1 MNEKGTP
8 IVVAEGRSTTLSRTR
23 DLPERWLQEL
33 IHKHPNC
40 LPMDEIEPGI
50 GRLVPVCMEL
60 PLRVGYI
67 DNLLITPEGNL
78 VVVEVKLWRNPEAR
92 RAVVAQAL
100 DYAVA
105 LFQLDYLGLQEA
117 IKKADFNGVEPPD
130 RLYSLVQGADVLPEP
145 LFADR
150 VTDNL
155 RSGRIVVLVVG
166 DGIRR
171 EADELV
177 AGLQAHANFHFTFAL
192 VEMPVYSKGHLKAAD
207 EFIVMPRTLVKTVTV
222 PRFTIRTEGGK
233 TIVGDAGTEGAEGK
247 KPSRRS
253 TISSEQFFAK
263 MTERGPDVSNRLK
276 RFVDEV
282 AAIDIRPEY
291 RESLNLKW
299 DQPEGR
305 PVNLGYITPGGEIWT
320 DASNWQVEDDLAH
333 GYNQRLA
340 QLFGGEIRTGRQRA
354 DGGANRW
361 VVRGDGRPFRIEDV
375 LERLSDWVLVILDFQ
390 NAVRQQQASEE

>member
-1 MNEKGTP
+1 MNETGTP
-8 IVVAEGRSTTLSRTR
+8 IVVAQGRSTTLSRIR

-40 LPMDEIEPGI
+40 LPMDDIEPGI

-60 PLRVGYI
+60 PLRVGSV

-78 VVVEVKLWRNPEAR
+78 VVVEVKLWSNPEAR

-105 LFQLDYLGLQEA
+105 LFQLDYLGLQA
-117 IKKADFNGVEPPD
+117 AVKKADFGGVEPPD
-130 RLYSLVQGADVLPEP
+130 RLYSLVEGADVLSEP

-150 VTDNL
+150 ITNNL
-155 RSGRIVVLVVG
+155 RTGRIVVLVVG
-166 DGIRR
+166 DDIRR

-192 VEMPVYSKGHLKAAD
+192 IEIPVYSKGQLEAAE

-222 PRFTIRTEGGK
+222 PRFTIRTKGGE
-233 TIVGDAGTEGAEGK
+233 TIVSDAGTEESEAT

-253 TISSEQFFAK
+253 TISSEEFFAK
-263 MTERGPDVSNRLK
+263 MAERGPDVSNRLK

-282 AAIDIRPEY
+282 ATIDVRPEY

-320 DASNWQVEDDLAH
+320 EASNWQVEDNLAY
-333 GYNQRLA
+333 GYNQQLA
-340 QLFGGEIRTGRQRA
+340 ELFGGEIRTGRQRA

-361 VVRGDGRPFRIEDV
+361 VIRGDGRPFRIEDV

>member
-1 MNEKGTP
+1 MNQTGTP
-8 IVVAEGRSTTLSRTR
+8 IVVAQGRSTTLSRIR

-40 LPMDEIEPGI
+40 LPMDDIEPGI

-60 PLRVGYI
+60 PLRVGSV

-78 VVVEVKLWRNPEAR
+78 VVVEVKLWSNPEAR

-105 LFQLDYLGLQEA
+105 LFQLDYLGLQA
-117 IKKADFNGVEPPD
+117 AVKKADFSGVEPPN
-130 RLYSLVQGADVLPEP
+130 RLYSLVEGADVLSEP

-150 VTDNL
+150 ITNNL
-155 RSGRIVVLVVG
+155 RTGRIVVLVVG
-166 DGIRR
+166 DDIRR

-192 VEMPVYSKGHLKAAD
+192 VEMPVYSKGQLEAAD

-222 PRFTIRTEGGK
+222 PRFTIRTKGGE
-233 TIVGDAGTEGAEGK
+233 TIVSDAGTEESEAT

-253 TISSEQFFAK
+253 TISSEEFFAK
-263 MTERGPDVSNRLK
+263 MAERGPDVSNRLK

-282 AAIDIRPEY
+282 AAIDVRPEY

-320 DASNWQVEDDLAH
+320 EASNWQVEDNLAY

-340 QLFGGEIRTGRQRA
+340 ELFGGEIRTGRQRA

-361 VVRGDGRPFRIEDV
+361 VIRGDGRPFRIEDV
-375 LERLSDWVLVILDFQ
+375 VQRLSDWVLVILDFQ
-390 NAVRQQQASEE
+390 NAVRQQHAHKE

>member
-1 MNEKGTP
+1 MNETGTP
-8 IVVAEGRSTTLSRTR
+8 IVVAQGRSTTLSRIR

-40 LPMDEIEPGI
+40 LPMDDIEPGI

-60 PLRVGYI
+60 PLRVGSV

-78 VVVEVKLWRNPEAR
+78 VVVEVKLWSNPEAR

-105 LFQLDYLGLQEA
+105 LFQLDYLGLQA
-117 IKKADFNGVEPPD
+117 AVKKADFSGVEPPD
-130 RLYSLVQGADVLPEP
+130 RLYSLVEGADVLSEP

-150 VTDNL
+150 ITNNL
-155 RSGRIVVLVVG
+155 RTGRIVVLVVG
-166 DGIRR
+166 DDIRR

-192 VEMPVYSKGHLKAAD
+192 IEMPVYSKGQLEAAD

-222 PRFTIRTEGGK
+222 PRFTIRTKGGK
-233 TIVGDAGTEGAEGK
+233 TTVSDAGTEESEAT

-253 TISSEQFFAK
+253 TISSEEFFAK
-263 MTERGPDVSNRLK
+263 MAERGPDVSNRLK

-282 AAIDIRPEY
+282 AAIDVRPEY

-320 DASNWQVEDDLAH
+320 EASNWQVEDNLAY

-340 QLFGGEIRTGRQRA
+340 ELFGGEIRTGRQRA

-361 VVRGDGRPFRIEDV
+361 VIRGDGRPFRIEDV
-375 LERLSDWVLVILDFQ
+375 VQRLSDWVLVILDFQ
-390 NAVRQQQASEE
+390 NAVRQQHAHKE